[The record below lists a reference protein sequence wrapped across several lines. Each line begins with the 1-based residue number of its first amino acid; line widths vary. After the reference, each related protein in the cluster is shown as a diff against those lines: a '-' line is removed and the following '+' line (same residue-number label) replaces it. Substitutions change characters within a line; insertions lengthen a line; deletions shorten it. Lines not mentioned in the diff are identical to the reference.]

1 MRSRMSKLECS
12 PLHQVF
18 PLKRL
23 HMPLRDGKQ
32 AACLDRDN
40 SESVIDLKINLSE
53 SVLIL
58 TIMSEKIIESMI
70 KYICAFM
77 KVDTCSIA

>member
-18 PLKRL
+18 PLKRHHL
-23 HMPLRDGKQ
+23 PLSDEKR

-40 SESVIDLKINLSE
+40 SESVIDLKEKKLSE

-58 TIMSEKIIESMI
+58 TIMSEK
-70 KYICAFM
+70 KLLRA
-77 KVDTCSIA
+77 

>member
-18 PLKRL
+18 PLKRHHL
-23 HMPLRDGKQ
+23 PLSDEKR

-40 SESVIDLKINLSE
+40 SESVIDLKKKLSE

-70 KYICAFM
+70 KYMCAFM
-77 KVDTCSIA
+77 KVDSIA

>member
-18 PLKRL
+18 PLKRHHL
-23 HMPLRDGKQ
+23 PLRDEKR
-32 AACLDRDN
+32 AACLDQDN
-40 SESVIDLKINLSE
+40 SESVIDLKKKLSE

-58 TIMSEKIIESMI
+58 TIMSEKNLLR
-70 KYICAFM
+70 A
-77 KVDTCSIA
+77 

>member
-18 PLKRL
+18 PLKRHHL
-23 HMPLRDGKQ
+23 PLRDEKR
-32 AACLDRDN
+32 AACLDQDK
-40 SESVIDLKINLSE
+40 SESVIDLKKKLSE

-58 TIMSEKIIESMI
+58 TIMSEKILLR
-70 KYICAFM
+70 A
-77 KVDTCSIA
+77 

>member
-18 PLKRL
+18 PLKRHHL
-23 HMPLRDGKQ
+23 PLSDEKR

-40 SESVIDLKINLSE
+40 SESVIDLKEKKLSE

-58 TIMSEKIIESMI
+58 TIMSENFLLR
-70 KYICAFM
+70 A
-77 KVDTCSIA
+77 

>member
-18 PLKRL
+18 PLKRHHL
-23 HMPLRDGKQ
+23 PLSDEKR

-40 SESVIDLKINLSE
+40 SESVIDLKEKTFRECSNFNNY
-53 SVLIL
+53 VRK
-58 TIMSEKIIESMI
+58 KIIESMI
-70 KYICAFM
+70 KYMCAFM
-77 KVDTCSIA
+77 KVDSLA

>member
-18 PLKRL
+18 PLKRHHL
-23 HMPLRDGKQ
+23 PLRDEKR
-32 AACLDRDN
+32 AACLDQDN
-40 SESVIDLKINLSE
+40 SESVIDLKKKQLSE

-58 TIMSEKIIESMI
+58 TIMSEKNLLR
-70 KYICAFM
+70 A
-77 KVDTCSIA
+77 

>member
-18 PLKRL
+18 PLKRHHL
-23 HMPLRDGKQ
+23 PLRDEKR
-32 AACLDRDN
+32 AACLDQDN
-40 SESVIDLKINLSE
+40 SESVIDLKKKQLSE

-58 TIMSEKIIESMI
+58 TIMSEKILLR
-70 KYICAFM
+70 A
-77 KVDTCSIA
+77 

>member
-18 PLKRL
+18 PLKRHHL
-23 HMPLRDGKQ
+23 PLSDEKR

-40 SESVIDLKINLSE
+40 SESVIDLKEKKLSE

-58 TIMSEKIIESMI
+58 TIMSEKNLLR
-70 KYICAFM
+70 A
-77 KVDTCSIA
+77 

>member
-18 PLKRL
+18 PLKRHHL
-23 HMPLRDGKQ
+23 SLRDEKR
-32 AACLDRDN
+32 AACLDQDN
-40 SESVIDLKINLSE
+40 SESVIDLKKKQLSE

-58 TIMSEKIIESMI
+58 TIMSEK
-70 KYICAFM
+70 KLLRA
-77 KVDTCSIA
+77 

>member
-18 PLKRL
+18 PLKRHHL
-23 HMPLRDGKQ
+23 PLRDEKR
-32 AACLDRDN
+32 AACLDQDN
-40 SESVIDLKINLSE
+40 SESVIDLKKKQLSE

-58 TIMSEKIIESMI
+58 TIMSEK
-70 KYICAFM
+70 KLLRA
-77 KVDTCSIA
+77 

>member
-18 PLKRL
+18 PLKRHHL
-23 HMPLRDGKQ
+23 PLRDEKR
-32 AACLDRDN
+32 AACLDQDN
-40 SESVIDLKINLSE
+40 SESVIDLKKKKLSE

-58 TIMSEKIIESMI
+58 TIMSEKKFIESMI
-70 KYICAFM
+70 KYVCIYEGR
-77 KVDTCSIA
+77 